1 MAVVKILNKQRLD
14 KLLSKLTM
22 RIGRKP
28 TQQEVVDLCVEIAEE
43 NFETLVGRINQLP
56 ILDDKKYQK
65 ICSISDDLEDVPWK
79 PLTKSLF
86 KAPLYAMNETST
98 MISSAIK
105 LRRLNNGVLIT
116 ALFVAESFFSC
127 FCFLLIWILNI
138 RSRRIWSES
147 SNVN

>member
-79 PLTKSLF
+79 PLRKSLF
-86 KAPLYAMNETST
+86 KNQDDADIYMS
-98 MISSAIK
+98 
-105 LRRLNNGVLIT
+105 
-116 ALFVAESFFSC
+116 
-127 FCFLLIWILNI
+127 
-138 RSRRIWSES
+138 
-147 SNVN
+147 